1 MKRQNATTASGIL
14 EMAALISLATS
25 VCWWTL
31 LFAALIEP
39 AYWTDYALTVLMAAS
54 YSIVLPMLISLLAPS
69 TPAGQLL
76 AETKW
81 RTIGHALAV
90 ASVLFLSYHAFSAIW
105 AWWQT
110 RPAAVAAGQDLF
122 LAIGTLIVFLVVPAL
137 SWAQVAP
144 DRWVAEVVQAQQV
157 RRLRAAQAANV
168 MAAQVQ
174 YARAMALLKRGLANA
189 TAAERAE
196 LAGTLVAMQRA
207 ENEAISQVADQLRI
221 ITGIDSGVTLLDD
234 DRLLDQ
240 YDHLT
245 GQLTGMIAPVAE
257 ADYVTLS
264 PRATAAPT
272 ADTAPHAT
280 NDAPP
285 VTTHSNALQR
295 AATTN
300 DGHATVA
307 HGDTPRRTVAH
318 GGETYSDHQ
327 RAARAAVGATWT
339 VKQISTTLAV
349 SESQARE
356 MVTAWYDAGQVD
368 KTNLRGHYTWR

>member
-1 MKRQNATTASGIL
+1 MVYHGFTA
-14 EMAALISLATS
+14 
-25 VCWWTL
+25 V
-31 LFAALIEP
+31 
-39 AYWTDYALTVLMAAS
+39 
-54 YSIVLPMLISLLAPS
+54 
-69 TPAGQLL
+69 
-76 AETKW
+76 
-81 RTIGHALAV
+81 
-90 ASVLFLSYHAFSAIW
+90 W

-110 RPAAVAAGQDLF
+110 RPAAVASGQDLF
-122 LAIGTLIVFLVVPAL
+122 LAVGTIIVFVIVPAL
-137 SWAQVAP
+137 SWVQMAP
-144 DRWVAEVVQAQQV
+144 DRWVAEIHQAQQV
-157 RRLRAAQAANV
+157 KRLRAAQQANL
-168 MAAQVQ
+168 MAARIQ
-174 YARAMALLKRGLANA
+174 YARAMTLLKRGLANA

-257 ADYVTLS
+257 TDYVTLS

-272 ADTAPHAT
+272 AATAAHAAD
-280 NDAPP
+280 DAQP
-285 VTTHSNALQR
+285 VATHWDALEPVS
-295 AATTN
+295 APTSAN
-300 DGHATVA
+300 GTVA
-307 HGDTPRRTVAH
+307 HGDAPRRTVAH
-318 GGETYSDHQ
+318 GGETYRDHQ

-339 VKQISTTLAV
+339 VKQISTALAV

-356 MVTAWYDAGQVD
+356 MVTAWQEAGQVD